1 MNGAGRR
8 AKGMQGQ
15 REAAAAWTAATG
27 LPARNGGQ
35 AGMVGGMDIEQPAA
49 VRIEVKRTE
58 RLRLWEA
65 VEQAQRDAGG
75 LPPVILHRANRQP
88 WVAILPLE
96 DLLRVADAIRTAQ
109 ALTGAT
115 DDCDPTAS

>member
-1 MNGAGRR
+1 MNAAGRR
-8 AKGMQGQ
+8 AKGQQGQ

-35 AGMVGGMDIEQPAA
+35 AGMTGGMDVEQPAA

-65 VEQAQRDAGG
+65 VDQASRDAEGVPW
-75 LPPVILHRANRQP
+75 LVLHRANRRP
-88 WVAILPLE
+88 WLAILPLD
-96 DLLRVADAIRTAQ
+96 DLLRVADAIRDAQ
-109 ALTGAT
+109 ARHG
-115 DDCDPTAS
+115 DDHARDR